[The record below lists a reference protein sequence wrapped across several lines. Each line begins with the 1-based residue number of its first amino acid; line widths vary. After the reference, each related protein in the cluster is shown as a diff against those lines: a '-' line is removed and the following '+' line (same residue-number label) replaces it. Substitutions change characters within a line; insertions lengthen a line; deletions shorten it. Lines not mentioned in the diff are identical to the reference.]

1 MQQTDCLG
9 DPRVAQPA
17 HQTGGRER
25 AGGTDGLDKK
35 QLNHSRQ
42 NERFARAIRLRF
54 LFQQPDKDGQPRLIA
69 DHHKGWQQRGQQA
82 GVR

>member
-1 MQQTDCLG
+1 M
-9 DPRVAQPA
+9 ASI
-17 HQTGGRER
+17 
-25 AGGTDGLDKK
+25 KK
-35 QLNHSRQ
+35 QLNHPRQ

-54 LFQQPDKDGQPRLIA
+54 LFQQPDKGGQPRLIA